1 MNTNNGLLG
10 YGYTSDDEFVANLK
24 KNMLYTITT
33 VAKKIYKKGFG
44 RNILYKLLQDLGY
57 LEGKRITKEQFVQ

>member
-1 MNTNNGLLG
+1 
-10 YGYTSDDEFVANLK
+10 
-24 KNMLYTITT
+24 MLYTITT